1 MLFLQTELLN
11 LIPYIWTLFRYAL
24 ISFSATFNTLNH
36 LLFNLHLFLKLRNQ
50 IHLYFVL
57 CLILLRV
64 FVFLIDFNRNM
75 FFVMGAVSSLNVFA
89 VWSFL
94 NQIKPRNKFYFLL
107 SISAKLKTS
116 AGHFLSIDFIFALQF
131 DF

>member
-1 MLFLQTELLN
+1 
-11 LIPYIWTLFRYAL
+11 
-24 ISFSATFNTLNH
+24 
-36 LLFNLHLFLKLRNQ
+36 
-50 IHLYFVL
+50 
-57 CLILLRV
+57 
-64 FVFLIDFNRNM
+64 M

-94 NQIKPRNKFYFLL
+94 NQIKPRNKFYFFL